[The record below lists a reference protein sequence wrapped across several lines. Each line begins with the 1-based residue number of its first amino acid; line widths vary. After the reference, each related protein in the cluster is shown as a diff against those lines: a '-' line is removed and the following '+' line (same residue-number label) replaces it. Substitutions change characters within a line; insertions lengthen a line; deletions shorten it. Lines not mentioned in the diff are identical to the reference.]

1 MIQYILNTN
10 SGLFPD
16 CPAGGAV
23 VNSLVTSQGDICSWL
38 PRRLCLVWPQSI
50 FNQHD
55 SAEMSGGG
63 RGLMKMGNNKSERK
77 IICFTLYYS
86 AWIKYLS
93 FTIFLTILTE
103 QRFETTLNYLD
114 KVIGLKLKKP
124 VAHKLAHVVNYML
137 HLWDKTFE

>member
-1 MIQYILNTN
+1 LQLSNNNAFFNKCFVDDTILNTN
-10 SGLFPD
+10 SGLFQD

-63 RGLMKMGNNKSERK
+63 RGLMKIGNNKSERK
-77 IICFTLYYS
+77 IIMKINLFYTVLQC
-86 AWIKYLS
+86 
-93 FTIFLTILTE
+93 
-103 QRFETTLNYLD
+103 LN
-114 KVIGLKLKKP
+114 
-124 VAHKLAHVVNYML
+124 
-137 HLWDKTFE
+137 